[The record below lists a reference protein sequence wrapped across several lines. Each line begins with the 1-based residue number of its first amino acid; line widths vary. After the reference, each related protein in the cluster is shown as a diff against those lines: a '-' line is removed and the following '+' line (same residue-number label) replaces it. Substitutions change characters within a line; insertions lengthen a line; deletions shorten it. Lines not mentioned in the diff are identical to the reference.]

1 MKQLL
6 SNPTSS
12 TETSTSLSGIFSPLN
27 PALAVDEKGGTLL
40 SISQVKVGHLA
51 RLGEGRI
58 FHAGNSEIAEEG
70 DFGSSSDLGN
80 GV

>member
-1 MKQLL
+1 MKQLA
-6 SNPTSS
+6 STFTSS
-12 TETSTSLSGIFSPLN
+12 TETSTPLSGIFSPLN
-27 PALAVDEKGGTLL
+27 PALAVDEKRGALF
-40 SISQVKVGHLA
+40 SISQVKVGYLA

-70 DFGSSSDLGN
+70 DFGSSSNLCN